1 MPSSTSRRRLPSV
14 FPTTPTTPF
23 GSAPLA
29 GPGLRWRRRRRRGSY
44 GGGGLCREVRQRR
57 RGEIRVQ
64 WSELEGEAVGA
75 RGWAVS
81 AGVSG
86 IGVDGGRHRGDP
98 SHPYPG
104 AGRVGGAW
112 PEVGGFISG
121 AGPAGHLGL
130 GAPLPGVPLT
140 SPLTPSGVWP
150 APPRPALARDL
161 FFFFFLRSSA
171 SRSVGRGAVQPQLG
185 E

>member
-14 FPTTPTTPF
+14 FPTTPTSPF

-86 IGVDGGRHRGDP
+86 IGVDGGHHRGDP
-98 SHPYPG
+98 SHPSPG
-104 AGRVGGAW
+104 AGRVEPGRK
-112 PEVGGFISG
+112 
-121 AGPAGHLGL
+121 L
-130 GAPLPGVPLT
+130 GASSLGRGLRGTWALAPPLPGVPPT

-161 FFFFFLRSSA
+161 FFFFFFKVVRESFGRERSSA
-171 SRSVGRGAVQPQLG
+171 ARLG